1 MNKLGSYKNGN
12 YMVTMFDDGTKIR
25 YNKEDHLDAEFPE
38 SIDIKITNCC
48 DRKCHQ
54 CHEQSTPDGIHANL
68 KHPILESLKPYTELA
83 IGGGNPLS
91 HPDLIP
97 FLARMKEKNIICNM
111 TVNIVHFVNN
121 YDLLLG
127 MSKNGL
133 IHGLGISIGSYIEKK
148 HVDMVASFPNAVVH
162 VIAGMIIDQDLT
174 CLYDHNIKLLIL
186 GYKDFGRGK
195 DYYKQY
201 SPFIQKNIEHLE
213 SIMPELIKKFSVISF
228 DNLAI
233 KQLHVQDH
241 LDEEQWKSCYMG
253 DDGEFT
259 MYIDLVKEEYAIS
272 SVSPRKPLFS
282 NNIVDVFKEVKK
294 QRK

>member
-1 MNKLGSYKNGN
+1 MNKLGSYQNGN
-12 YMVTMFDDGTKIR
+12 YIVTMFDDGTKIR
-25 YNKEDHLDAEFPE
+25 YNKEDHFSAEFPE
-38 SIDIKITNCC
+38 SIDIKITNRC
-48 DRKCHQ
+48 DRQCAQ
-54 CHEQSTPDGIHANL
+54 CHEQSTPNGAHANL
-68 KHPILESLKPYTELA
+68 KHSILDSLKPYSELA

-91 HPDLIP
+91 HPDLVP
-97 FLARMKEKNIICNM
+97 FLAKMKDKKIICNM
-111 TVNIVHFVNN
+111 TLNIVHFINN
-121 YDLLLG
+121 YDLLLQ
-127 MSKNGL
+127 MSQNGL
-133 IHGLGISIGSYIEKK
+133 IHGLGISIGGHIEKK
-148 HVDMVASFPNAVVH
+148 YVDMIASFPNAVVH
-162 VIAGMIIDQDLT
+162 VIAGMIIDQDIA
-174 CLYDHNIKLLIL
+174 CLYDRNIKLLIL

-195 DYYKQY
+195 DYYRQY

-213 SIMPELIKKFSVISF
+213 SIMPKLIEKFSVISF

-272 SVSPRKPLFS
+272 SVSSRKPLFS

>member
-12 YMVTMFDDGTKIR
+12 YTVTIFDDGTKIR
-25 YNKEDHLDAEFPE
+25 YNKEDHFDAEFPE

-48 DRKCHQ
+48 DRQCHQ

-68 KHPILESLKPYTELA
+68 NHPILESLKPYTELA

-97 FLARMKEKNIICNM
+97 FLARMKEKNIVCNM
-111 TVNIVHFVNN
+111 TVNIVHFINN

-133 IHGLGISIGSYIEKK
+133 IHGLGVSIGGYIEKK
-148 HVDMVASFPNAVVH
+148 YVDMIASFPNAVVH

-174 CLYDHNIKLLIL
+174 CLYDRNIKLLIL

-201 SPFIQKNIEHLE
+201 SPFIQKNIEYLE
-213 SIMPELIKKFSVISF
+213 NIMPQLIKKFSVISF

-272 SVSPRKPLFS
+272 SVSLRKRLFS